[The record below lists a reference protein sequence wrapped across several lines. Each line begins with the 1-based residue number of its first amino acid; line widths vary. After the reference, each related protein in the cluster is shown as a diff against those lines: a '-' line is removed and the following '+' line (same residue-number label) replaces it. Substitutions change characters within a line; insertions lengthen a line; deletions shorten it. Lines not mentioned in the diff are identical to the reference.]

1 MDTNEIGF
9 LLGIMAPVF
18 PAIAGCC
25 IAIKKKRNGVL
36 WFFVCLLSGLLGL
49 IVVACSKSLDYEK
62 DLGEKAKESDTLGGI
77 MLLVSIIWLGFTFY
91 WGWNAAKSYHD
102 QMFWNFHMQLMNR

>member
-62 DLGEKAKESDTLGGI
+62 DLGEKAKESDTLGGDNAFSI
-77 MLLVSIIWLGFTFY
+77 YHLVR
-91 WGWNAAKSYHD
+91 
-102 QMFWNFHMQLMNR
+102 FHSLFGLECSKIVS